1 MFVDAIDRVDTFT
14 RPLHSIIRLY
24 GHNEIIPGTAT
35 LFFVNDEACAITC
48 KHVADLVS
56 QAEQIYQ
63 NYTRF
68 LAERKPL
75 LNQRE
80 KNHADAL
87 KRLEERYNLRNG
99 SMIRLRNSF
108 LNCVDQFTKP
118 DITLHPTQDL
128 ALLRF
133 QGYNRRLYGGYAT
146 FLKDASRIKAGRTLC
161 RLGYPFPEFT
171 NFRFNQA
178 LDDIEWT
185 TTGQISTPRF
195 PIDGIITRLMG
206 TTTDISGIEMSTPGL
221 RGQSGGPLFDTNGVI
236 YGMQSATRH
245 LHLGFDIENHDVLV
259 NNRKTRVSNYPFLNV
274 GQCVHV
280 DVIKKFLRDQDVKFY
295 EE

>member
-24 GHNEIIPGTAT
+24 GHSDIIPGTAT
-35 LFFVNDEACAITC
+35 LFFVNEQACAITC
-48 KHVADLVS
+48 KHVAELIGRS
-56 QAEQIYQ
+56 EEIYRH
-63 NYTRF
+63 YTRF
-68 LAERKPL
+68 LAEVRPIV
-75 LNQRE
+75 NRRE
-80 KNHADAL
+80 KNYEQEI
-87 KRLEERYNLRNG
+87 KRVEERYQLQTGTMTRIRN
-99 SMIRLRNSF
+99 NF
-108 LNCVDQFTKP
+108 LNCVDQFSNL
-118 DITLHPTQDL
+118 DIDMHPTQDL

-133 QGYNRRLYGGYAT
+133 RGYNRLLYSGYAA
-146 FLKDASRIKAGRTLC
+146 FLKDSSRVKAGRSLC

-171 NFRFNQA
+171 NFQYNPA
-178 LDDIEWT
+178 TDDIDWT
-185 TTGQISTPRF
+185 NTGRINTPRF

-206 TTTDISGIEMSTPGL
+206 DSTDMLGIEMSTPGL

-245 LHLGFDIENHDVLV
+245 LHLGFDIENLDVMV

-280 DVIKKFLRDQDVKFY
+280 DVIKKFLRDRGVKFY